1 MRQLFISST
10 AIWGTGSDTSSV
22 ASRDRTELTS
32 SKCDWTRHAARWE
45 AGGGSLPPPDF
56 GGSVNPISTRGDTL
70 SIPTQYYL
78 PPRIFDPY
86 CMPGHNTILKSPNFF
101 DASKHYQIEFGDFVK
116 FSAFSEYMNM
126 KPNYISLD
134 SVLNTACLQSIGS
147 CFAYPVQCVI
157 FLRLKDQNVF
167 SLPSR
172 FTK

>member
-1 MRQLFISST
+1 MQQGGRQ
-10 AIWGTGSDTSSV
+10 
-22 ASRDRTELTS
+22 
-32 SKCDWTRHAARWE
+32 
-45 AGGGSLPPPDF
+45 GGQPPPQILADQL
-56 GGSVNPISTRGDTL
+56 TL
-70 SIPTQYYL
+70 SQPGGHIIPTQYYL
-78 PPRIFDPY
+78 PPRIFDPC

-101 DASKHYQIEFGDFVK
+101 DASKHFQIEFGDFVK

-134 SVLNTACLQSIGS
+134 SVLNAACLQSIGS

-167 SLPSR
+167 SLPPR